1 MVAPAEDTPNSGQT
15 SASWIWI
22 LPALLLL
29 VLLLTGNRWPD
40 ARRSFYAAWDQGH
53 IVAFALWTSM
63 LLRRLA
69 SLTRLRLSYQ
79 LAAVL
84 GFALLFGLMAEGL
97 QMIGGNG
104 PPSLVDMGRNLLG
117 ALTGWA
123 FFSPALKQH
132 PPAFRWLSR
141 LVVASLILISVL
153 PLVRA
158 LIDEFQARRK
168 FPVQAA
174 FDQPYELDR
183 WSGSAHYKIT
193 RPTFAPRN
201 PMLKIDLRTTRYS
214 GVSLEHFPRDWRG
227 YQRLT
232 FRLYNPDVDPLDLVC
247 RINDRRH
254 NREGYHYR
262 DRFNRRIS
270 IPPGWV
276 EIDLSVEEI
285 ATSLAERR
293 MELDDVLQVGIFA
306 IDLPAPRTLYLDSLQ
321 LVP

>member
-168 FPVQAA
+168 FPVLAA

-193 RPTFAPRN
+193 RPTFAHLN
-201 PMLKIDLRTTRYS
+201 PIL
-214 GVSLEHFPRDWRG
+214 
-227 YQRLT
+227 
-232 FRLYNPDVDPLDLVC
+232 
-247 RINDRRH
+247 
-254 NREGYHYR
+254 
-262 DRFNRRIS
+262 
-270 IPPGWV
+270 
-276 EIDLSVEEI
+276 
-285 ATSLAERR
+285 
-293 MELDDVLQVGIFA
+293 
-306 IDLPAPRTLYLDSLQ
+306 
-321 LVP
+321 